1 MQLTNQDFIN
11 LLCNS
16 KIEFKD
22 EAKCKVIIDSGM
34 SNDRLFIYY
43 DALNEVFV
51 FFDVYIN
58 NIKLVPTDY
67 QIKVTT
73 EYINRNR

>member
-58 NIKLVPTDY
+58 NI
-67 QIKVTT
+67 ISA
-73 EYINRNR
+73 NR